1 MAISQT
7 TTAVGVEDLIDRLK
21 TDGVSKGKQEADAL
35 IADAKRQS
43 LVILDAAQAEAEQIV
58 AAAKAEAQRQQQAG
72 VQALQLAGRDAL
84 LKLRESFQLQFENRL
99 RKLVDKTLEDP
110 QLLREMIL
118 EVAGKTRPEDAAAA
132 EILLPARAEGEDPLT
147 AYVAGLTAEMLRE
160 GVSFGVG
167 ADVDAGIRVRLVE
180 QDVEI
185 DLSDE
190 ALAAFLLRF
199 LVPRFRQV
207 MDF

>member
-21 TDGVSKGKQEADAL
+21 TDGVSKGKQEAEAL

-43 LVILDAAQAEAEQIV
+43 LTILDAAQAEADQII

-72 VQALQLAGRDAL
+72 NQALQLAGRDAL

-99 RKLVDKTLEDP
+99 RKLVDQTLEDP
-110 QLLREMIL
+110 QLLRGMIL
-118 EVAGKTRPEDAAAA
+118 EVAGKARPQDNATA
-132 EILLPARAEGEDPLT
+132 EVLLPVSAEGNDPLS

-160 GVSFGVG
+160 GVTFGVG
-167 ADVDAGIRVRLVE
+167 DDVAAGVRVRLVE

-190 ALAAFLLRF
+190 SLAAFLSRF

>member
-21 TDGVSKGKQEADAL
+21 TDGVSKGKQEAEAL

-43 LVILDAAQAEAEQIV
+43 LAILDAAQAEADQII
-58 AAAKAEAQRQQQAG
+58 ATAKTEAQRQQQAG
-72 VQALQLAGRDAL
+72 NQALQLAGRDAL

-99 RKLVDKTLEDP
+99 RKLIGKTLEDP

-118 EVAGKTRPEDAAAA
+118 EVAGKARLQTEEVAEVLVPASAA
-132 EILLPARAEGEDPLT
+132 GDDPLT
-147 AYVAGLTAEMLRE
+147 AYVTGLTAEMLSE
-160 GVSFGVG
+160 GVTFGVG
-167 ADVDAGIRVRLVE
+167 DDVAAGVRVRLGE

-190 ALAAFLLRF
+190 SLAAFLSRF